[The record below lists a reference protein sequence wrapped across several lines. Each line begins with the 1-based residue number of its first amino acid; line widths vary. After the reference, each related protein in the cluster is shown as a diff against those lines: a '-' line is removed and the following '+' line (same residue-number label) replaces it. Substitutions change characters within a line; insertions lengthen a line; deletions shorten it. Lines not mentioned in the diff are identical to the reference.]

1 MCWFSLYIS
10 LNIFLSHKCVASYA
24 IVDIDK
30 CEETSVNVQVQ
41 FLFLLSEI
49 TYYKQKRCVSVG

>member
-1 MCWFSLYIS
+1 MYLFSLCLS
-10 LNIFLSHKCVASYA
+10 LNIFHSNKYIASSA

-30 CEETSVNVQVQ
+30 CGEARVNVQVQ

-49 TYYKQKRCVSVG
+49 TYLKQKRRFSVG